1 MADIGGV
8 LISSIE
14 GHVVDFVQLAIVII
28 LVFQCWLG
36 CKRDVRLERLK
47 SRPEF
52 FLRIFE
58 PVSPATTPI
67 SKVREQLII
76 VYVSIVDWPRKVKVA
91 IHPINR
97 CIDVVP
103 LIRHYI
109 IIIIWE
115 IVAVPKWRT
124 AGRDLWEERASGCPK
139 VNRPSGGKGS

>member
-14 GHVVDFVQLAIVII
+14 GQVVDFVQLAIVII

-36 CKRDVRLERLK
+36 GKWDVRLKRLK
-47 SRPEF
+47 GRPEF
-52 FLRIFE
+52 FFRIFK
-58 PVSPATTPI
+58 PVTPI

-76 VYVSIVDWPRKVKVA
+76 VYVPIVDRPRKVKVA

-115 IVAVPKWRT
+115 LVAVPKWRT

-139 VNRPSGGKGS
+139 VNRQSGGKGS